1 VRGHPWRFVALVY
14 FVVAVAAALVYRST
28 VAAQAEAAVV
38 LATVLE
44 TPGLTWT
51 VERLTDEPRV
61 EETNVAGMPTTLVRP
76 RGAGPW
82 PAVVFVNGATRLGRD
97 HPRVRALAH
106 GLGRAGYLVVVPDLP
121 GLRESEITTRTL
133 DAALAVSR
141 ATVDR
146 RDARDGRIALVGVS
160 VGAALALL
168 VAEDPALAR
177 RVSIVAGIAPY
188 ADLRNMLRLAT
199 TGHYSEQGKLVR
211 YTTDRFLVRVATRS
225 LMAEARAAAAK
236 DAVARLL
243 SNRDP
248 GRFETLY
255 AALPPEIHTDHVR
268 LSPIVRANRLRAPVE
283 LASAPQDRYFPLGES
298 RALAAGAPA
307 ARLTVT
313 TTLDHAIPEPDDIPD
328 AVRFDAF
335 VVRVLERAARA

>member
-14 FVVAVAAALVYRST
+14 LVVAFAAALVYRST
-28 VAAQAEAAVV
+28 VVAQAEATVV

-61 EETNVAGMPTTLVRP
+61 EETSVAGMPTTLVRP

-97 HPRVRALAH
+97 HPRVRALAR

-141 ATVDR
+141 ATVER

-160 VGAALALL
+160 VGASLALL

-177 RVSIVAGIAPY
+177 RVSVVAGIAPY

-199 TGHYSEQGKLVR
+199 TGHYSDQGELVR

-236 DAVARLL
+236 GAVARLL

-255 AALPPEIHTDHVR
+255 AALPPEIHTEHVR
-268 LSPIVRANRLRAPVE
+268 LSPIVRADRLRLPVE
-283 LASAPQDRYFPLGES
+283 LASAPRDRYFPVAES
-298 RALAAGAPA
+298 RALAARAPA
-307 ARLTVT
+307 GRLTVT
-313 TTLDHAIPEPDDIPD
+313 TTLDHAIPEPGDIPD
-328 AVRFDAF
+328 LARFDAF
-335 VVRVLERAARA
+335 VVRVLERAAAG

>member
-14 FVVAVAAALVYRST
+14 LVVAVAAALVYRST
-28 VAAQAEAAVV
+28 VAAQADAAVV

-51 VERLTDEPRV
+51 VERLTEEPSV
-61 EETNVAGMPTTLVRP
+61 EETNVAGMATTLVRP

-82 PAVVFVNGATRLGRD
+82 PAVVFVNGATRRGRD
-97 HPRVRALAH
+97 HPRVRALAR
-106 GLGRAGYLVVVPDLP
+106 GLGRAGYLVAVPDLP

-133 DAALAVSR
+133 DAALAAAR
-141 ATVDR
+141 ATADR
-146 RDARDGRIALVGVS
+146 RDVRGGRIALVGVS

-168 VAEDPALAR
+168 VAEDPSLAR
-177 RVSIVAGIAPY
+177 RVSVVAGIAPY

-199 TGHYSEQGKLVR
+199 TGHYSERGKLVR
-211 YTTDRFLVRVATRS
+211 YPTERFLVRVATRS
-225 LMAEARAAAAK
+225 LTAEAPTAAAK

-248 GRFETLY
+248 GRFETFY

-268 LSPIVRANRLRAPVE
+268 LSPIVRADRLRAPVE
-283 LASAPQDRYFPLGES
+283 LASAPRDKYFPVAES
-298 RALAAGAPA
+298 RALAARAPV

-328 AVRFDAF
+328 VIRFDAF
-335 VVRVLERAARA
+335 VVRVLERAAG

>member
-1 VRGHPWRFVALVY
+1 VRGHPWRFLALVY
-14 FVVAVAAALVYRST
+14 LVVAAVAAFLYRST
-28 VAAQAEAAVV
+28 VAAQADAAVV
-38 LATVLE
+38 MSTVIE
-44 TPGLTWT
+44 TPGLTSA

-61 EETNVAGMPTTLVRP
+61 EDTQIAGMPTTLVRP
-76 RGAGPW
+76 ADAGPW
-82 PAVVFVNGATRLGRD
+82 PAVVFMNGATRLGRE
-97 HPRVRALAH
+97 HPRVRALAR

-133 DAALAVSR
+133 DAALAVAR
-141 ATVDR
+141 AAAQR

-168 VAEDPALAR
+168 AAEDSALAP
-177 RVSIVAGIAPY
+177 RVSVVAGIAPY

-199 TGHYSEQGKLVR
+199 TGHYSERGELVR

-225 LMAEARAAAAK
+225 LMAEAAAAAEK

-268 LSPIVRANRLRAPVE
+268 LSPIVRAGRLHAPVE
-283 LASAPQDRYFPLGES
+283 LASAPRDKYFPLAES
-298 RALAAGAPA
+298 RAIAARAPD

-313 TTLDHAIPEPDDIPD
+313 TTLDHAIPEPGDIPD
-328 AVRFDAF
+328 LARFDAF
-335 VVRVLERAARA
+335 VVRVLERATGG